1 MHFFKRK
8 HEILKIITD
17 STDSSLML
25 LYEYIQRGD
34 LLLKIISPP
43 PKKRRKKTQNYTV
56 LARLLTFSKQLLYC
70 SFFYLICVV
79 LKKSKF
85 EKKNV

>member
-1 MHFFKRK
+1 MHVFKTK

-25 LYEYIQRGD
+25 LYEYIHRGD

-43 PKKRRKKTQNYTV
+43 QKKTKKKQNYTV

-70 SFFYLICVV
+70 SVFYLICVA

>member
-1 MHFFKRK
+1 MHVFKTK

-25 LYEYIQRGD
+25 LYEYIHRGD

-43 PKKRRKKTQNYTV
+43 PKRRKKKQKNYTV
-56 LARLLTFSKQLLYC
+56 LARLLTFSKQLLY
-70 SFFYLICVV
+70 
-79 LKKSKF
+79 
-85 EKKNV
+85 

>member
-1 MHFFKRK
+1 MHVFKTK

-25 LYEYIQRGD
+25 LYEYIHRGD

-43 PKKRRKKTQNYTV
+43 QKKEEKKTQNYTV
-56 LARLLTFSKQLLYC
+56 LARLLTFISNYY
-70 SFFYLICVV
+70 SVVFFI
-79 LKKSKF
+79 
-85 EKKNV
+85 